1 MSSHTPEQVPS
12 QSALGSARMASEERR
27 QQIVQVAMRLFSERG
42 FNGTTTKEIARA
54 AGVSEAIIFR
64 HFTTKEELYAAILDH
79 KACAGGLAMICQE
92 HKGVAE
98 AIERGDDRA
107 FFEGFARAML
117 EHHEQDVE
125 FMRLLLHSALE
136 AHDLFR
142 MFWDR
147 NVSEMSNFM
156 HGYIRQRQ
164 EAGALRQIEPLI
176 IARAFIGMIV
186 NHSMVNNLFDTSRSL
201 LDISNERAAREF
213 ADILLRG
220 VATSAVATTANSAPK
235 RSAAAQKR
243 SAATGRR
250 KQS

>member
-1 MSSHTPEQVPS
+1 MSSQTPESVP
-12 QSALGSARMASEERR
+12 AHGATGGARMASEDRR

-54 AGVSEAIIFR
+54 ASVSEAIIFR
-64 HFTTKEELYAAILDH
+64 HFATKEELYAAILDH
-79 KACAGGLAMICQE
+79 KACAGGLATMCQE
-92 HKGVAE
+92 HVGMLE

-117 EHHEQDVE
+117 DHHEQDVE

-147 NVSEMSNFM
+147 NVSEMSTFM

-164 EAGALRQIEPLI
+164 EAGALRQIEPVI

-186 NHSMVNNLFDTSRSL
+186 NHSLVNNLFDTSRSL

-213 ADILLRG
+213 TDIILRG
-220 VATSAVATTANSAPK
+220 VAASAAATTASREPQ
-235 RSAAAQKR
+235 RSAAQKR
-243 SAATGRR
+243 SAPTSR
-250 KQS
+250 KKQA

>member
-1 MSSHTPEQVPS
+1 MSNQTPES
-12 QSALGSARMASEERR
+12 IATHGATGGARMASEDRR
-27 QQIVQVAMRLFSERG
+27 QQIAQVAMRLFSERG

-64 HFTTKEELYAAILDH
+64 HFATKEELYAAILDH
-79 KACAGGLAMICQE
+79 KACAGGLATMCQE
-92 HKGVAE
+92 HEGMLA

-147 NVSEMSNFM
+147 NVSEMSTFM
-156 HGYIRQRQ
+156 RGYIRQRQ
-164 EAGALRQIEPLI
+164 EAGALRQIEPTI

-213 ADILLRG
+213 TDIILRG
-220 VATSAVATTANSAPK
+220 IAVSATTASDAPK
-235 RSAAAQKR
+235 RSVARKR
-243 SAATGRR
+243 SAPANR
-250 KQS
+250 KKQA